1 MSISNSKLYRQIK
14 AFRNVKEAQAASIKA
29 RVLDWSKDGKK
40 KDENGNIM
48 PKEYLRKQ
56 EIELNG
62 VAYTIPTGIKPN
74 EIMISKNMTDNELL
88 GYMKSITNKEQNT
101 KDNDPPDYTLL
112 GNWDI
117 NEQKWHNSNINY
129 PDGWRTPIYPGGKSD
144 VTSSALGKK
153 PNIQMIRQWVEDV
166 KLAGKSQSEL
176 DTEYNH
182 MYSQMDQKDPWSKKK
197 MDRLINSIA
206 FVVARKI
213 WYVGRKPSGMSDIEW
228 DRDTKHMRP
237 DEGTYSM
244 GQKGQKYGY
253 TKISDFTGYH
263 TVPENFYNKYV
274 SSEYV
279 YSSGEP
285 VTEGMEE

>member
-1 MSISNSKLYRQIK
+1 MISNSKAYRQIK
-14 AFRNVKEAQAASIKA
+14 AFRNVKAAQSKSIKA

-48 PKEYLRKQ
+48 PKEYLRKR

-62 VAYTIPTGIKPN
+62 VAYTVPAGTNPDQ
-74 EIMISKNMTDNELL
+74 IMISKNMSDTELI
-88 GYMKSITNKEQNT
+88 GYMESITNKEENI
-101 KDNDPPDYTLL
+101 KENDPPDYALL
-112 GNWDI
+112 GNWDTKR
-117 NEQKWHNSNINY
+117 QQWHNSDINY

-176 DTEYNH
+176 DREYNG
-182 MYSQMDQKDPWSKKK
+182 MYNQMEQTEPWSKEK
-197 MDRLINSIA
+197 MDRLVNSIA

-244 GQKGQKYGY
+244 GKKGQKYGY
-253 TKISDFTGYH
+253 TQISTYVGYH
-263 TVPENFYNKYV
+263 HVPENFHNKYIE
-274 SSEYV
+274 SEYV

-285 VTEGMEE
+285 VTEGIEQ